1 MNSTSPGSGAE
12 TPRMLTKTHPC
23 MRKQQPIIYTLVQ
36 NYSFIRM
43 PTDHWSSNSN
53 HRLHFGSTT
62 GLQTTDIHE
71 RPDSGVTAL
80 RNERK
85 DGKFVASKKVD
96 QSLRENR
103 HLGMLFLRA
112 PPSTIPDRDIDT
124 VAFAVV
130 ETAVYESAQS
140 VSLQIHRRGPCRNAI
155 YVEWKTENLPLAN
168 GGVMS
173 ASYRDQGG
181 SFEFQPEQEIATIQI
196 AVEEND
202 DWNL

>member
-1 MNSTSPGSGAE
+1 M
-12 TPRMLTKTHPC
+12 
-23 MRKQQPIIYTLVQ
+23 
-36 NYSFIRM
+36 
-43 PTDHWSSNSN
+43 
-53 HRLHFGSTT
+53 
-62 GLQTTDIHE
+62 
-71 RPDSGVTAL
+71 
-80 RNERK
+80 
-85 DGKFVASKKVD
+85 
-96 QSLRENR
+96 RENR

-202 DWNL
+202 DWNLEARQWVFITKLESLGDVDVELGELERTSLVILNNDAFPGGLDPEVCQSNSNRDIRCRNCCSINCSTINIYIGHILAIEIDCSRRCKSSYFRSC